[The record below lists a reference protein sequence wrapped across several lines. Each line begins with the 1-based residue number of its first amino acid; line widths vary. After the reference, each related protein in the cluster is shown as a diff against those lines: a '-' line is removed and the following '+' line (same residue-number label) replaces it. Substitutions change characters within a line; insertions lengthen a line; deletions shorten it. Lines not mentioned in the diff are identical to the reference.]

1 MRVLERGW
9 VSSNNVLLF
18 DDDHSATLVDTG
30 YVTHSEQTLALVR
43 HALQGRRLARI
54 INTHLH
60 SDHCGGN
67 AMLSRELNATIAI
80 PPGHAEAVDRWDDAT
95 LGYSACGQ
103 TCDRFSFDSVLRPG
117 ARRIIGGSEWQALA
131 SPGHDPHSI
140 ILWNAEDRT
149 LISAD
154 ALWEHGFGAIFP
166 EVEGESGFA
175 EQREILELISQMKPR
190 LVIPGHGAP
199 FTEVDQSLSRA
210 FARLG
215 ALASSP
221 ERNARSVIK
230 TLLKFHLMIVRS
242 VGLEQLIQR
251 CVGWH
256 YARIIN
262 ERYFRLSF
270 TEFISRNVAEL
281 VAGGALLLSNG
292 VVANRDP

>member
-1 MRVLERGW
+1 MESPVPSPCISVCKMNASSGWCEGCWRSIDEIARWSQMGEDEKRAVWAQLARTQRFVITAPESASTMRVLERGW

-18 DDDHSATLVDTG
+18 DDDDSATLVDTG

-43 HALQGRRLARI
+43 HALEGRRLARI

-67 AMLSRELNATIAI
+67 ALLSRELDAAITI
-80 PPGHAEAVDRWDDAT
+80 PPGHAEAVDRWDDAM

-117 ARRIIGGSEWQALA
+117 ERTMIGGAEWQALA

-175 EQREILELISQMKPR
+175 EQRAILELISQIKPR

-199 FTEVDQSLSRA
+199 FTEVDQSLETRIRTA
-210 FARLG
+210 GCARVEPG
-215 ALASSP
+215 
-221 ERNARSVIK
+221 
-230 TLLKFHLMIVRS
+230 T
-242 VGLEQLIQR
+242 
-251 CVGWH
+251 
-256 YARIIN
+256 
-262 ERYFRLSF
+262 
-270 TEFISRNVAEL
+270 
-281 VAGGALLLSNG
+281 
-292 VVANRDP
+292 

>member
-9 VSSNNVLLF
+9 VSSNNVLLL

-30 YVTHSEQTLALVR
+30 YATHGEQTLALVR
-43 HALQGRRLARI
+43 HALEGRQLACI

-67 AMLSRELNATIAI
+67 ALLSRELDASIII
-80 PPGHAEAVDRWDDAT
+80 PPGHAEAVDRWDDAV

-103 TCDRFSFDSVLRPG
+103 ACDRFSFDSVLQPG
-117 ARRIIGGSEWQALA
+117 ERQIIGDSEWEALA

-140 ILWNAEDRT
+140 ILWNADDRI

-166 EVEGESGFA
+166 EVEGESGFT
-175 EQREILELISQMKPR
+175 EQRAILELISQIKPR

-199 FTEVDQSLSRA
+199 FTDVDRSLERA
-210 FARLG
+210 FARLD

-242 VGLEQLIQR
+242 VAIDELIQR
-251 CVGWH
+251 CAGWY
-256 YARIIN
+256 YARTVN
-262 ERYFRLSF
+262 ERYFGLPF
-270 TEFISRNVAEL
+270 GEFITRNVAEL
-281 VAGGALLLSNG
+281 AASGALLLQNG
-292 VVANRDP
+292 SIVNQD

>member
-30 YVTHSEQTLALVR
+30 YVTHGEQTLSLVR
-43 HALQGRRLARI
+43 HALQGRRLNRI

-67 AMLSRELNATIAI
+67 ALLSRELNATIVI
-80 PPGHAEAVDRWDDAT
+80 PPGHAKAVAGWDDT
-95 LGYSACGQ
+95 VLGYSACGQ
-103 TCDRFSFDSVLRPG
+103 RCDRFSFDSVFGPG
-117 ARRIIGGSEWQALA
+117 ERQMIGGSEWQALA
-131 SPGHDPHSI
+131 SPGHDPHSV

-175 EQREILELISQMKPR
+175 EQRAILELIGQLEPR

-199 FTEVDQSLSRA
+199 FTDVDQSLERA
-210 FARLG
+210 FARLD

-242 VGLEQLIQR
+242 VGLDELIQR
-251 CVGWH
+251 CGSWR

-262 ERYFRLSF
+262 ERYFDLPF
-270 TEFISRNVAEL
+270 EEFITRNVAEL
-281 VAGGALLLSNG
+281 VASGALLLQDGS
-292 VVANRDP
+292 VVNQD